1 MWCSSVTHTKFLDQ
15 TYQTSHS
22 YAMLSRCLGHLKKK
36 GAVKLIWIISN
47 GTKAPHYDKSI
58 DNENVVELSY
68 KQWRNVFSSQET
80 IKTLMNWIHLN
91 VLVSDSPPEPIDR
104 PFTLR
109 EVQRVFYNE
118 IDKLYEMYL
127 TSTEKSMTKE
137 QFKKLVVLCCG
148 SGKTFLAYS
157 IFTKSYRGNLLV
169 VYVLELEKKYIRLSC
184 LQEFEHHRYA
194 PSLPLTWQH
203 YQTFLS
209 FLIRD
214 AYHTSNFKY
223 KQPILVGSDAVRNA
237 SQTRS

>member
-1 MWCSSVTHTKFLDQ
+1 
-15 TYQTSHS
+15 
-22 YAMLSRCLGHLKKK
+22 MLSRCLGHLKKK

-127 TSTEKSMTKE
+127 TSTDKSMTKE

-169 VYVLELEKKYIRLSC
+169 VYVLELEKIKYVVLTQIRTSQVRAITTLDMATLSN
-184 LQEFEHHRYA
+184 LLVVFDTRRTPYVEF
-194 PSLPLTWQH
+194 QI
-203 YQTFLS
+203 QTTNPCWF
-209 FLIRD
+209 RCC
-214 AYHTSNFKY
+214 T
-223 KQPILVGSDAVRNA
+223 
-237 SQTRS
+237 